1 VSPPSIVGQ
10 ARLVAALDLRR
21 RLRDRSVLIQV
32 FLAPVVLALIIGGAF
47 GGGAGGIEATI
58 WLGDADQT
66 PSTSAA
72 VAAVTAGTA
81 DGGVALVARPGL
93 DAPAAR
99 EAVDAGTADA
109 AIVVPAGFTA
119 AVEAGDP
126 AKLLVVGD
134 AGAPIA
140 AAVATSV
147 AQRIA
152 DQAQAHRVTVATV
165 LEAAGRSGVP
175 VAPEEVAALSA
186 SAPAAVSVTDARFE
200 DGYSLMAFFAPG
212 MAMIFLFFVMGA
224 AARSVLTERREGTL
238 PRMLAGPASI
248 RGILLGK
255 TLAVIT
261 LGLTG
266 MLTVWGITSVGF
278 GVDWGDPLGVALV
291 ILGAVIAVAGISL
304 VITGLARDEQQS
316 EALTIVFSLAFA
328 VLGGSFIYSGVGFLA
343 AVRPFTPN
351 GLALTAFTELAA
363 ARASALEVL
372 PTVLTL
378 LAIGAATGAVG
389 LLAIRKGLER

>member
-1 VSPPSIVGQ
+1 M
-10 ARLVAALDLRR
+10 
-21 RLRDRSVLIQV
+21 
-32 FLAPVVLALIIGGAF
+32 
-47 GGGAGGIEATI
+47 
-58 WLGDADQT
+58 
-66 PSTSAA
+66 
-72 VAAVTAGTA
+72 
-81 DGGVALVARPGL
+81 
-93 DAPAAR
+93 
-99 EAVDAGTADA
+99 
-109 AIVVPAGFTA
+109 
-119 AVEAGDP
+119 
-126 AKLLVVGD
+126 
-134 AGAPIA
+134 
-140 AAVATSV
+140 
-147 AQRIA
+147 A
-152 DQAQAHRVTVATV
+152 DQAQAHRVTMATV

-200 DGYSLMAFFAPG
+200 DDYSLMAFFAPG

-224 AARSVLTERREGTL
+224 AARSVLTERRQGTL
-238 PRMLAGPASI
+238 PRMLAGPVSVH
-248 RGILLGK
+248 GILLGK
-255 TLAVIT
+255 TLAVVA

-291 ILGAVIAVAGISL
+291 ILGAVIAVAGVSL

-328 VLGGSFIYSGVGFLA
+328 VLGGSFIYSGAGFLA

-363 ARASALEVL
+363 AEAGALEVL

-378 LAIGAATGAVG
+378 LGIGAATGAVG
-389 LLAIRKGLER
+389 LLAIRKGVER